1 MTYPNPTGNI
11 IGSFQTRVNVY
22 NPNGVEGDF
31 ASANPRGTALT
42 PGFDANGNP
51 IGAFIAGPNG
61 VNVGQFAWVA
71 ADGITVNNYA
81 PAAVK
86 PTGYVHRDQQGL
98 ATQYLQAA
106 TMLIP
111 PGFPVTLMVEGD
123 FLDLIA
129 GGSASVYGSACYANY
144 ADGTLYIGSAPA
156 GASVTATIGSTN
168 TGSLGSTNTAS
179 LGATF
184 TASAGSPSTEL
195 VVTSVTGLISIGDT
209 LSGTGITAGTT
220 VVSQLSGTPGGA
232 GTYVLSAANTC
243 SAATVTS
250 FGDVIDVTAT
260 TGLIS
265 LGDTVSGGAGFPVGA
280 TIQTQISGTPGGVG
294 VYKLTAGGTQYVASA
309 TGVTTFGDVLSL
321 SAVSTY
327 VSVGDTVV
335 KSTDF
340 PTGVTIT
347 AQLTGT
353 IGGAGTYRLSAPATA
368 YVASGTGVLTYGIT
382 ISVTAVASGTLAVG
396 VPVTDTTTAANVATG
411 AVIAS
416 QVSGVTGGTGIYTL
430 SLSSAAAGTYA
441 AGDTLTT
448 VGGILTNWVAKTSA
462 NVGELTQISTW
473 GN

>member
-11 IGSFQTRVNVY
+11 IGSFQTRVNSY
-22 NPNGVEGDF
+22 NPVAVEGDF
-31 ASANPRGTALT
+31 ASANPRTTALT
-42 PGFDANGNP
+42 PGVDSSGNP
-51 IGAFIAGPNG
+51 VGAFIAGQNG
-61 VNVGQFAWVA
+61 VTVGQFAWVA
-71 ADGITVNNYA
+71 SDGVTVNNYA

-86 PTGYVHRDQQGL
+86 PTGFVHRDQQGL

-111 PGFPVTLMVEGD
+111 PGFPVTLMTEGD
-123 FLDLIA
+123 FFDKIA
-129 GGSASVYGSACYANY
+129 GGSASVYGSSCYADY
-144 ADGTLYIGSAPA
+144 ADGTLWIGSAPS

-184 TASAGSPSTEL
+184 TASAGSPTTEL

-220 VVSQLSGTPGGA
+220 VLSQISGTPGGA
-232 GTYVLSAANTC
+232 GTYGLSAANTC
-243 SAATVTS
+243 SSATVTS
-250 FGDVIDVTAT
+250 FGDIIDVTAT

-265 LGDTVSGGAGFPVGA
+265 LGDTVSGGAGFPTGA
-280 TIQTQISGTPGGVG
+280 TIQTQVSGTPGGAG
-294 VYKLTAGGTQYVASA
+294 VYKLTSGGTAYTASA
-309 TGVTTFGDVLSL
+309 TGVTTFGSVLKL
-321 SAVSTY
+321 TAVSTY

-353 IGGAGTYRLSAPATA
+353 QGGTGTYQLSAPATA
-368 YVASGTGVLTYGIT
+368 YVASGTGVLTFGIT

-416 QVSGVTGGTGIYTL
+416 QVSGSAGGIGVYTL

-448 VGGILTNWVAKTSA
+448 TGGILTGWTAKIAA
-462 NVGELTQISTW
+462 NVGELTEISSW
-473 GN
+473 GV

>member
-11 IGSFQTRVNVY
+11 IGSFQTRVNLY
-22 NPNGVEGDF
+22 NPVAVEGDF
-31 ASANPRGTALT
+31 ASANPRATALT

-51 IGAFIAGPNG
+51 VGAFIAGPNG
-61 VNVGQFAWVA
+61 VTVGAFAWVA
-71 ADGITVNNYA
+71 SDGKTVNNYA

-86 PTGYVHRDQQGL
+86 PTGFVHRDQQGL

-123 FLDLIA
+123 FFDTIE
-129 GGSASVYGSACYANY
+129 GGSPSVYGSTCYADY
-144 ADGTLYIGSAPA
+144 ADGSLWIGSAPS

-184 TASAGSPSTEL
+184 TASAGSPDTEL

-209 LSGTGITAGTT
+209 VSGTGITGGTT
-220 VVSQLSGTPGGA
+220 ILSQISGTPGGA
-232 GTYVLSAANTC
+232 GTYGLSAANTC

-250 FGDVIDVTAT
+250 FGSVIDVTVS

-265 LGDTVSGGAGFPVGA
+265 IGDTVSGGSGFPVGA
-280 TIQTQISGTPGGVG
+280 TIQSQISGTTGGVG
-294 VYKLTAGGTQYVASA
+294 VYQLSAGGTQYVSSAS
-309 TGVTTFGDVLSL
+309 GVTTFGSVLKL
-321 SAVSTY
+321 TLVGEY

-347 AQLTGT
+347 GQLTGT
-353 IGGAGTYRLSAPATA
+353 LGSTGTYQLSAAASA

-382 ISVTAVASGTLAVG
+382 ITVTAVGSGTLAVG
-396 VPVTDTTTAANVATG
+396 VPVTDTTTAANIATG
-411 AVIAS
+411 AVIAA
-416 QVSGVTGGTGIYTL
+416 QVSGTTGLTGVYQL
-430 SLSSAAAGTYA
+430 SLSSASAGTYA
-441 AGDTLTT
+441 VGDTVTS
-448 VGGILTNWVAKTSA
+448 VGGILTGWVAKTAA
-462 NVGELTQISTW
+462 NVGELTEISSW
-473 GN
+473 GV